1 MISLNEA
8 QCALQQELQV
18 TPVTALRL
26 LNQFVKLDYEQ
37 FVGFYKQVQDTYVD
51 SVCVCVGGG
60 EGGINETG
68 KYLVQYTGARSTGRN
83 PRI

>member
-51 SVCVCVGGG
+51 RGGYQTRHDLESMMTSLLIIG
-60 EGGINETG
+60 ACSGGRT
-68 KYLVQYTGARSTGRN
+68 